1 MQYEARVL
9 SQSQQLQTV
18 SVAAL
23 SPDLAREQLVGQ
35 GWTVLSVRQERASS
49 RMVWSRRDGFDL
61 LLFAQELQTLV
72 AAGLSIVEAL
82 QALAER
88 SADGTAKLV
97 MERLLHQL
105 AQGQRLSGALATEPE
120 RFPPL
125 FVGVVQAAEG
135 ASDLPGSLGRY
146 IAYESRLAALK
157 HKVVSAAVYPSVLL
171 VAGGG
176 VALFLLGY
184 VVPRFATVYQGSG
197 RALPWASRVLLDW
210 GVFVSQH
217 TLLVAVVAACVGIAI
232 AAWARVQLRTGNW
245 WGLLRGLPGAR
256 QRLDVLELSRIYL
269 TLGMLLEGGI
279 PIVRA
284 LQLSRA
290 VAGPVREQALV
301 RVGASITQG
310 KSLSSSLGEEAMV
323 TPVSARLLRV
333 GERSG
338 QMGLMLGEA
347 ARFHEMETSR
357 WIERFSKAFEPVLMA
372 AIGIVIGLLVIL
384 LYMPIFELAGSLQ

>member
-9 SQSQQLQTV
+9 SQGQQLQTV

-35 GWTVLSVRQERASS
+35 GWTVLSVRQERAS
-49 RMVWSRRDGFDL
+49 RRTMWSRRDGFDL

-171 VAGGG
+171 VAGGS

-217 TLLVAVVAACVGIAI
+217 TLLVAVVAACAGIAI

-245 WGLLRGLPGAR
+245 WGLLRWLPGAR

>member
-9 SQSQQLQTV
+9 GQNQQLQTIA
-18 SVAAL
+18 VAAL

-49 RMVWSRRDGFDL
+49 RTMWSRRDGFDL

-171 VAGGG
+171 VAGGS

-217 TLLVAVVAACVGIAI
+217 TLLVTVVAALFGIGI

-245 WGLLRGLPGAR
+245 WGLLRWLPGAQ

-290 VAGPVREQALV
+290 VAGPVREQALI

-310 KSLSSSLGEEAMV
+310 KSLSSSLDEEAMV

>member
-9 SQSQQLQTV
+9 GQNQQLQTIA
-18 SVAAL
+18 VAAL

-49 RMVWSRRDGFDL
+49 RTMWSRRDGFDL

-125 FVGVVQAAEG
+125 FVGVVQAADG

-171 VAGGG
+171 VAGGS

-217 TLLVAVVAACVGIAI
+217 TLLVTVVAALFGIGI

-245 WGLLRGLPGAR
+245 WGLLRWLPGAQ

-290 VAGPVREQALV
+290 VAGPVREQALI

-310 KSLSSSLGEEAMV
+310 KSLSSSLDEEAMV

>member
-9 SQSQQLQTV
+9 GQNQQLQTIA
-18 SVAAL
+18 VAAL

-49 RMVWSRRDGFDL
+49 RTMWSRRDGFDL

-171 VAGGG
+171 VAGGS

-217 TLLVAVVAACVGIAI
+217 TLLVTVVAALFGIGI

-245 WGLLRGLPGAR
+245 WGLLRWLPGAQ

-290 VAGPVREQALV
+290 VAGPVREQALI

-310 KSLSSSLGEEAMV
+310 KSLSSSLDEEAMV

-347 ARFHEMETSR
+347 ARLHDMETSR
-357 WIERFSKAFEPVLMA
+357 WIERFSKAFVPVLMA